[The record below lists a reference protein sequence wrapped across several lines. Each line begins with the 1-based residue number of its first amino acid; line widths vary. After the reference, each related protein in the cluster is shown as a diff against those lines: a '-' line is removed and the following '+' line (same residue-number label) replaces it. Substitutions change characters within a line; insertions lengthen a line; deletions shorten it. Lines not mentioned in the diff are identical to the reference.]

1 MALLFTI
8 LPMRKDE
15 MVASLHHNAVEAIG
29 IQYIDGLYGYAMILT
44 RSHEEAEDLVKETY
58 FRAIPAMK
66 KLGPQLTNKVWIF
79 TILRNVWLNNVQ
91 EPRTGS
97 PISDNDVEEGVPSGI
112 LRPIKNPPNITASRV
127 EIDQFRAT
135 IERLSVELREIIL
148 LREYED
154 LSYRE
159 IAHVLDCPIGAVM
172 SRLGRA
178 RSTLRLLLSA
188 TYSALKLK

>member
-1 MALLFTI
+1 
-8 LPMRKDE
+8 MRKDE
-15 MVASLHHNAVEAIG
+15 MAMFLYHNAVEENG

-44 RSHEEAEDLVKETY
+44 RNHKEAEDLVNETF
-58 FRAIPAMK
+58 FRAIPVMK
-66 KLGPQLTNKVWIF
+66 KLGPKPTNKVWIF
-79 TILRNVWLNNVQ
+79 TMLRNVWLNNVQ

-97 PISDNDVEEGVPSGI
+97 PISDNDVEEGIPGGI
-112 LRPIKNPPNITASRV
+112 IGPIKNSQNIIASRM
-127 EIDQFRAT
+127 EIDQIRTA

-159 IAHVLDCPIGAVM
+159 IAHVLDCPIGTVM

-188 TYSALKLK
+188 TYPGVKR

>member
-1 MALLFTI
+1 MI
-8 LPMRKDE
+8 R
-15 MVASLHHNAVEAIG
+15 AVEANG
-29 IQYIDGLYGYAMILT
+29 IEYIDGLYGYAMILT
-44 RSHEEAEDLVKETY
+44 RIHEEAEDLVNETY

-66 KLGPQLTNKVWIF
+66 KLGPKFTNKVWIF

-97 PISDNDVEEGVPSGI
+97 PISDNDAEEGVPGCTIRS
-112 LRPIKNPPNITASRV
+112 IKNPQNIIASRV
-127 EIDQFRAT
+127 EVDQFRAA
-135 IERLSVELREIIL
+135 IERLSLELREIIL

-159 IAHVLDCPIGAVM
+159 IAHVLDCPIGTVM
-172 SRLGRA
+172 SRLARA

-188 TYSALKLK
+188 TYSELKLK